1 MSETYECVCIVCHRK
16 FQSRREYAR
25 LCSGRCKSELGNLR
39 RQGIE
44 ALDRDIGDDLLDDYW
59 DALRDLPLAQVQARA
74 AVCIRTAKYFPK
86 PRELRENPDGER
98 RTANTSN
105 PCVPDDDLAALVAEK
120 NRIAAQMREAGTT
133 PDEWREIAGGVK
145 QRLLRMA
152 MDARRRAG
160 WPDGRGMVDVRP

>member
-1 MSETYECVCIVCHRK
+1 MLATERTEFRGVIERL
-16 FQSRREYAR
+16 AR
-25 LCSGRCKSELGNLR
+25 VF
-39 RQGIE
+39 
-44 ALDRDIGDDLLDDYW
+44 DRDIGDDLLDDYW

-105 PCVPDDDLAALVAEK
+105 PCAAVDDWTATLNRVLTAVVMGVCGVPDDDLAALVAEK

-152 MDARRRAG
+152 MDARRRLA
-160 WPDGRGMVDVRP
+160 

>member
-1 MSETYECVCIVCHRK
+1 MLATERTEFRGVIERL
-16 FQSRREYAR
+16 AR
-25 LCSGRCKSELGNLR
+25 VF
-39 RQGIE
+39 
-44 ALDRDIGDDLLDDYW
+44 DRDIGDDLLDDYW

-105 PCVPDDDLAALVAEK
+105 PCAAVDDWTATLNRVLTAVVMGVCGVPYDDLAALVAEK
-120 NRIAAQMREAGTT
+120 NRIAAQMRDAGTS
-133 PDEWREIAGGVK
+133 PEEWREITGGVK

-152 MDARRRAG
+152 TDARRRAG
-160 WPDGRGMVDVRP
+160 WPDGRGMV

>member
-1 MSETYECVCIVCHRK
+1 MLATERTEFRGVIERL
-16 FQSRREYAR
+16 AR
-25 LCSGRCKSELGNLR
+25 VF
-39 RQGIE
+39 
-44 ALDRDIGDDLLDDYW
+44 DRDIGDDLLDDYW

-105 PCVPDDDLAALVAEK
+105 PCAAVDDWTATLNRVLTAVVMGVCGVPDDDLAALVAEK